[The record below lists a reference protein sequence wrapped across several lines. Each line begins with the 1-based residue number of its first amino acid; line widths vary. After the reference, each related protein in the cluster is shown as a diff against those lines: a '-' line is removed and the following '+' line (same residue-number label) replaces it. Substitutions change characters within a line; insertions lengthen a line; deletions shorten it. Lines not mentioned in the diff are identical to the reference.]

1 MVCGF
6 LEGWRSRGWGVERKM
21 GGDDIFVGFG
31 GWRGGMVVVVEFCDL
46 HVEYVEPQ
54 DRVGA
59 ELCRYIAE
67 VLSERFGMRKLLHV
81 FHN

>member
-1 MVCGF
+1 
-6 LEGWRSRGWGVERKM
+6 
-21 GGDDIFVGFG
+21 
-31 GWRGGMVVVVEFCDL
+31 MVVVVEFCDL

-59 ELCRYIAE
+59 EWCRYIAKRAE